1 METTKFAI
9 AEQGTEEWFIERIPY
24 VTASDVAKVMAG
36 GSGATRRNYL
46 IRKLCENLS
55 GQPTKTYKSAKMQDG
70 NDRESTARVIYEK
83 IKGLT
88 VTQLPFAYLEDEKLG
103 ASTDGEVDEDGIIEI
118 KNVMSSE
125 QVALLSTG
133 KIKSEYLKQM
143 NTQMYVLNKKW
154 CDFVSVA
161 LGDEESGEL
170 PDQLKVKII
179 RVYRDE
185 ELILK
190 IRKEVAFFH
199 HDLQEL
205 INKFGEKDGKLT
217 ITSDPE

>member
-1 METTKFAI
+1 MMEITKFAV
-9 AEQGTEEWFIERIPY
+9 AEQGTEEWLVERIPY

-36 GSGATRRNYL
+36 GSGASRRNYL
-46 IRKLCENLS
+46 TRKLCECLS

-70 NDRESTARVIYEK
+70 NDREATARGIYEK
-83 IKGLT
+83 IKNCT
-88 VTQLPFAYLEDEKLG
+88 VKQLPFAYLESEQIG
-103 ASTDGEVDEDGIIEI
+103 ASTDGEVDGDGIIEI

-125 QVALLSTG
+125 QVDLLSTG
-133 KIKSEYLKQM
+133 KIKSTYLKQM
-143 NTQMYVLNKKW
+143 NTQMYVLKKKW

-170 PDQLKVKII
+170 PDRLKVKII

-185 ELILK
+185 GLILK

-205 INKFGEKDGKLT
+205 IKKFGD
-217 ITSDPE
+217 